1 MSILS
6 FLKNIKNIS
15 NIRISIE
22 YKGIEKPTDHL
33 VSKRIPFLKAK
44 PKPKLAQTFDAQG
57 QCLHVNYKIDSH
69 SSETRY
75 FNNHQYIH
83 DTITYCCKDCGKKN
97 LSASD
102 IPSTTD
108 MSFSSPIF
116 EDDQSSWGVL

>member
-6 FLKNIKNIS
+6 LLKNLKNIS
-15 NIRISIE
+15 NIRINIE
-22 YKGIEKPTDHL
+22 YKETEKTADHL
-33 VSKRIPFLKAK
+33 VSKQIPFLKAE
-44 PKPKLAQTFDAQG
+44 PKPNLAQKFDGQG
-57 QCLHVNYKIDSH
+57 QCLHVNYKIGSH

-102 IPSTTD
+102 IPSTTG
-108 MSFSSPIF
+108 MSSSSPIF
-116 EDDQSSWGVL
+116 EDDKSSWGEL

>member
-6 FLKNIKNIS
+6 LLKNIS
-15 NIRISIE
+15 NIRINIE
-22 YKGIEKPTDHL
+22 YKETGKTADHS
-33 VSKRIPFLKAK
+33 VSKRIPFLKAE

-102 IPSTTD
+102 IPSTTS

-116 EDDQSSWGVL
+116 EDDQSSWGIL